1 MTQRIDIY
9 WSFYY
14 LFYFYFLLINI
25 ILNKKTIVANVTLMN
40 TKLEVSMPGFMKIDY
55 VNQIRKGEKIGGGGC
70 AIIYKGVI
78 LDQKLREVN
87 ISFSFFFKLSNK
99 IIIKKIK

>member
-1 MTQRIDIY
+1 
-9 WSFYY
+9 
-14 LFYFYFLLINI
+14 
-25 ILNKKTIVANVTLMN
+25 MN

-78 LDQKLREVN
+78 LDQKLREVSFLFFFLSFFL
-87 ISFSFFFKLSNK
+87 ISFNQKK
-99 IIIKKIK
+99 KKIKRDLDVKKWH

>member
-1 MTQRIDIY
+1 M
-9 WSFYY
+9 
-14 LFYFYFLLINI
+14 
-25 ILNKKTIVANVTLMN
+25 TLMN

-55 VNQIRKGEKIGGGGC
+55 VNQIRRGEKIGGGGC

-87 ISFSFFFKLSNK
+87 ISFFFLFSNS
-99 IIIKKIK
+99 KKNQN

>member
-1 MTQRIDIY
+1 M
-9 WSFYY
+9 
-14 LFYFYFLLINI
+14 
-25 ILNKKTIVANVTLMN
+25 TLMN

-55 VNQIRKGEKIGGGGC
+55 VNQIRRGEKIGGGGC

-87 ISFSFFFKLSNK
+87 ICFSFFFNFQINQIII
-99 IIIKKIK
+99 IIIKSK

>member
-1 MTQRIDIY
+1 
-9 WSFYY
+9 
-14 LFYFYFLLINI
+14 
-25 ILNKKTIVANVTLMN
+25 MN

-87 ISFSFFFKLSNK
+87 ISF
-99 IIIKKIK
+99 